1 MTAKRRVALVTGG
14 AVRIGKAIVEALA
27 ADGLGVVIHCDC
39 SLEAATA
46 LAAQVRR
53 RGGAAWVVSGAL
65 DGEAG
70 CRAVMASARRL
81 AGRVDVLVNNAA
93 VFHKDR
99 LATITEALLVSELQ
113 TNLVAPV
120 LLTRLFAE
128 QTRRGCV
135 VNLLD
140 RRIASNDLECIPY
153 LLSKKALAEF
163 TRTAALALAPGIR
176 VNGVAPGA
184 VLPPPG
190 KGLAYLHDAAGTV
203 PLKCRV
209 TPADVA
215 QAVVALVHL
224 ETVTGQIVFVDGG
237 QHLLGDGVGAKR

>member
-1 MTAKRRVALVTGG
+1 MGVKRRVALVTGG
-14 AVRIGKAIVEALA
+14 AVRIGRAIVEALA
-27 ADGLGVVIHCDC
+27 TEGLGVVIHCDR
-39 SLEAATA
+39 SLEAATS
-46 LAAQVRR
+46 LAAQIRR
-53 RGGAAWVVSGAL
+53 RRGAAWVVSGPL

-93 VFHKDR
+93 VFHKDG
-99 LATITEALLVSELQ
+99 LATVTEAGLKSELA
-113 TNLVAPV
+113 TNLIAPI
-120 LLTRLFAE
+120 LLTRFFTE

-135 VNLLD
+135 INLLD
-140 RRIASNDLECIPY
+140 RRIESHDPDCLPY

-163 TRTAALALAPGIR
+163 TRTAALALAPRIR
-176 VNGVAPGA
+176 VNGVAPGS

-190 KGLAYLHDAAGTV
+190 KGAAYLRDAAGLV
-203 PLKCRV
+203 PLACRV

-215 QAVVALVHL
+215 QAVVALLRL

-237 QHLLGDGVGAKR
+237 QHLLGNGASMQV